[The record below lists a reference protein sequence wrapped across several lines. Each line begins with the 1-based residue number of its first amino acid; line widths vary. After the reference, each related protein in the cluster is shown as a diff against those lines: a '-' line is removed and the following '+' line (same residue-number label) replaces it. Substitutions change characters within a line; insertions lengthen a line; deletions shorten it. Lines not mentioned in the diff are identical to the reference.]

1 MGAFP
6 YYQQYSN
13 PYQQGYYQQNYQ
25 QMQQPV
31 QPTQMSGANQQA
43 QVSNVWIYS
52 EAEVAGYPVAPNNAV
67 RLWSANEPVFY
78 LKWADATGKPSVK
91 IYDIVERDNNTL
103 SSQSK
108 ANEQAEEYAKKSD
121 LATVVDAV
129 KDFSGLVS
137 AIKADVDGLKS
148 DVYGIAGKRKVSKK
162 AEVSEDDE

>member
-6 YYQQYSN
+6 YYQQYNN

-25 QMQQPV
+25 QMQQPMAQQQMQS
-31 QPTQMSGANQQA
+31 QPPQA

-108 ANEQAEEYAKKSD
+108 ASEQTEEYAKKSD

-129 KDFSGLVS
+129 KDFSGIIAS
-137 AIKADVDGLKS
+137 IKTDVDSMKS
-148 DVYGIAGKRKVSKK
+148 DMYGIAGKKKTVKK

>member
-1 MGAFP
+1 MGGFP
-6 YYQQYSN
+6 YYQQYNN
-13 PYQQGYYQQNYQ
+13 PYQQSYYQQIQQPMAQQ
-25 QMQQPV
+25 QMPN
-31 QPTQMSGANQQA
+31 QPTQA

-67 RLWSANEPVFY
+67 RRWSANEPVFY

-108 ANEQAEEYAKKSD
+108 ASEQAEEYAKKSD

-129 KDFSGLVS
+129 KDFSGIIAS
-137 AIKADVDGLKS
+137 IKADVDSMKG
-148 DVYGIAGKRKVSKK
+148 DMYGIAGKKKTVKK

>member
-1 MGAFP
+1 MGGFP
-6 YYQQYSN
+6 YYQQYNN
-13 PYQQGYYQQNYQ
+13 PYQQSYYQQIQQPMAQQ
-25 QMQQPV
+25 QMPN
-31 QPTQMSGANQQA
+31 QPTQA

-108 ANEQAEEYAKKSD
+108 ASEQAEEYAKKSD

-129 KDFSGLVS
+129 KDFSGIIAS
-137 AIKADVDGLKS
+137 IKADVDSMKG
-148 DVYGIAGKRKVSKK
+148 DMYGIAGKKKTVNK

>member
-25 QMQQPV
+25 QMPQQMAQQQMQS
-31 QPTQMSGANQQA
+31 QPTQA

-78 LKWADATGKPSVK
+78 LKWADATGTTRFQAKAKQMNRPK
-91 IYDIVERDNNTL
+91 NTPRRV
-103 SSQSK
+103 
-108 ANEQAEEYAKKSD
+108 
-121 LATVVDAV
+121 T
-129 KDFSGLVS
+129 
-137 AIKADVDGLKS
+137 
-148 DVYGIAGKRKVSKK
+148 
-162 AEVSEDDE
+162 

>member
-1 MGAFP
+1 MGGFP
-6 YYQQYSN
+6 YYQQYNN
-13 PYQQGYYQQNYQ
+13 PYQQSYYQQIQQPMAQQ
-25 QMQQPV
+25 QMPN
-31 QPTQMSGANQQA
+31 QPTQA

-103 SSQSK
+103 SNQSK
-108 ANEQAEEYAKKSD
+108 QVDEYAKKSD

-129 KDFSGLVS
+129 KDFSGIIAS
-137 AIKADVDGLKS
+137 IKS
-148 DVYGIAGKRKVSKK
+148 DVDSMKGDMYGIAGKKKTVKK